1 MNNEKSK
8 LRTNLKNLYGSY
20 LSNSEINRYVNR
32 YKPGSNNALK
42 VKADAYQR
50 AYSIYTT
57 RNLVNFGTKIKNTY
71 PKAPSCPSGVKPLG
85 VGGAGLG
92 GAAGL
97 MARAAKGGITTGVRK
112 ARNVVSRT
120 AGGVSRAVGRTAGGV
135 SRAVGRT
142 AGGVRNAAGRTYQR
156 VANACRRNPS
166 SKKCKSQTVPARQRN
181 ARLRPNP
188 RQTQRYSPST

>member
-97 MARAAKGGITTGVRK
+97 MARAAKTGITAGVRK
-112 ARNVVSRT
+112 TRNAVGRT
-120 AGGVSRAVGRTAGGV
+120 AGGVRNAVGRTAGGV

-142 AGGVRNAAGRTYQR
+142 AGGVRNAVGRTYRR

-166 SKKCKSQTVPARQRN
+166 SKKCKSQTAPARQRN
-181 ARLRPNP
+181 ARLRQNP
-188 RQTQRYSPST
+188 RQTQRYSPP

>member
-20 LSNSEINRYVNR
+20 LNNREINKYVNQ

-97 MARAAKGGITTGVRK
+97 AVRAGRGAVTAAARK
-112 ARNVVSRT
+112 ARNTVSRT
-120 AGGVSRAVGRTAGGV
+120 AGRVGNAVGRTAGRVGNAVGRTAGGM
-135 SRAVGRT
+135 RNAVGRT
-142 AGGVRNAAGRTYQR
+142 FQR

-166 SKKCKSQTVPARQRN
+166 SKKCKSQSAPPRRRN
-181 ARLRPNP
+181 SRLRPTTQPP
-188 RQTQRYSPST
+188 RRYSPS

>member
-20 LSNSEINRYVNR
+20 LSNKEINKYVNQ

-42 VKADAYQR
+42 VKADAYQK

-85 VGGAGLG
+85 VGGAGG
-92 GAAGL
+92 DGSFDGADGL
-97 MARAAKGGITTGVRK
+97 SGLVVITSNGSEVVRTSTDGTYT
-112 ARNVVSRT
+112 VV
-120 AGGVSRAVGRTAGGV
+120 
-135 SRAVGRT
+135 
-142 AGGVRNAAGRTYQR
+142 
-156 VANACRRNPS
+156 
-166 SKKCKSQTVPARQRN
+166 
-181 ARLRPNP
+181 
-188 RQTQRYSPST
+188 

>member
-20 LSNSEINRYVNR
+20 LSNKEINKYVNR
-32 YKPGSNNALK
+32 YKPGSTNALK

-57 RNLVNFGTKIKNTY
+57 RNMVNFGTKMKNTY

-97 MARAAKGGITTGVRK
+97 AGRAMKGGITAGARK
-112 ARNVVSRT
+112 ARNTVSRT
-120 AGGVSRAVGRTAGGV
+120 AGGVRN
-135 SRAVGRT
+135 AVGRT
-142 AGGVRNAAGRTYQR
+142 AGGVRNAVGQTYQR

-166 SKKCKSQTVPARQRN
+166 SKKCKPQTAPTRRRSGLRQ
-181 ARLRPNP
+181 NP
-188 RQTQRYSPST
+188 RQTQRYSP

>member
-20 LSNSEINRYVNR
+20 LSNKEINKYVNQ

-42 VKADAYQR
+42 VKADAYQK

-97 MARAAKGGITTGVRK
+97 AVRAGRGAVTAAARK
-112 ARNVVSRT
+112 ARNTVSRT
-120 AGGVSRAVGRTAGGV
+120 AGRVGNAVGRTARGVGNKVGRTAGGMRN
-135 SRAVGRT
+135 SVGRT
-142 AGGVRNAAGRTYQR
+142 FQR
-156 VANACRRNPS
+156 VTNECRRNPS
-166 SKKCKSQTVPARQRN
+166 SKKCKSQSAPSRRRN
-181 ARLRPNP
+181 SRLRPTTRP
-188 RQTQRYSPST
+188 PQRLNL

>member
-20 LSNSEINRYVNR
+20 LSNREINKYVNR

-42 VKADAYQR
+42 VKADAYQQ

-57 RNLVNFGTKIKNTY
+57 RNLVNFATKIKNTY

-97 MARAAKGGITTGVRK
+97 AGRAVKGGITAGARK
-112 ARNVVSRT
+112 ARNTVSRT
-120 AGGVSRAVGRTAGGV
+120 AGGVRN
-135 SRAVGRT
+135 AVGRT
-142 AGGVRNAAGRTYQR
+142 AGGVRNAVGQAYQR

-166 SKKCKSQTVPARQRN
+166 SKKCKSKTAPARR
-181 ARLRPNP
+181 RSGLRQNP
-188 RQTQRYSPST
+188 RQTQRYSPNT